1 MNNFF
6 RFFFIPQDNPPG
18 YRKKIWALWIFLLA
32 LIVRFLFLNSIKTE
46 PWFRYPQLDAAIYH
60 NWAGNIAGADFPDN
74 GVFLMNPGYPYLLS
88 IIYSLAGKKIFAA
101 ALAQSLAG
109 AANALMVFLIA
120 LEIFSFP
127 AALIASL
134 MAVFHTLSVFYGG
147 FLLSVTLINT
157 LNLLALLLLL
167 KGMRSA
173 RPVFYPGAGI
183 SLGLSI
189 LCRPNAF
196 LFGGLVFVFILLNEK
211 KRGLINGLLFA
222 AGLGIAVL
230 PASLKNYLLT
240 KESVMPAASAGYNF
254 YIGNN
259 PEATGSFRGPAN
271 FDLFEKYRQAASRR
285 TQKNLSY
292 SGASAC
298 LIKEALRFIAAKP
311 FSWLKLIFK
320 KFLIFW
326 NKAEIP
332 SNISF
337 DILKK
342 DLGLFGFALFP
353 FALIAPLGLYGMAV
367 TAKKRFAPVLFIFVI
382 SYLLANLLF
391 FVLSEYRFPVVPVL
405 MIFAAAGLENILR
418 ISGSLKKTVPALI
431 ALTALWA
438 GVNLPEPIKLTPFL
452 SAAYYN
458 LGTAYY
464 ESGEIGKSIEYLE
477 KAGAMLPGNPP
488 FLLNLGN
495 ALFAAGNYEKAKET
509 YAGLL
514 KTFPGHADGHNNLG
528 FLHETLG
535 EYPQALAEY
544 GAALLNDPEHLD
556 ARVNLAGLLN
566 KTGRF
571 EEALTQL
578 RKASGSAPEN
588 EELGNKIRELEIILN
603 AD

>member
-1 MNNFF
+1 MS
-6 RFFFIPQDNPPG
+6 
-18 YRKKIWALWIFLLA
+18 FL
-32 LIVRFLFLNSIKTE
+32 
-46 PWFRYPQLDAAIYH
+46 Q
-60 NWAGNIAGADFPDN
+60 GN
-74 GVFLMNPGYPYLLS
+74 L
-88 IIYSLAGKKIFAA
+88 
-101 ALAQSLAG
+101 
-109 AANALMVFLIA
+109 
-120 LEIFSFP
+120 
-127 AALIASL
+127 
-134 MAVFHTLSVFYGG
+134 
-147 FLLSVTLINT
+147 
-157 LNLLALLLLL
+157 
-167 KGMRSA
+167 
-173 RPVFYPGAGI
+173 
-183 SLGLSI
+183 
-189 LCRPNAF
+189 
-196 LFGGLVFVFILLNEK
+196 
-211 KRGLINGLLFA
+211 
-222 AGLGIAVL
+222 
-230 PASLKNYLLT
+230 
-240 KESVMPAASAGYNF
+240 
-254 YIGNN
+254 
-259 PEATGSFRGPAN
+259 
-271 FDLFEKYRQAASRR
+271 
-285 TQKNLSY
+285 
-292 SGASAC
+292 
-298 LIKEALRFIAAKP
+298 
-311 FSWLKLIFK
+311 
-320 KFLIFW
+320 
-326 NKAEIP
+326 
-332 SNISF
+332 
-337 DILKK
+337 
-342 DLGLFGFALFP
+342 
-353 FALIAPLGLYGMAV
+353 
-367 TAKKRFAPVLFIFVI
+367 
-382 SYLLANLLF
+382 
-391 FVLSEYRFPVVPVL
+391 
-405 MIFAAAGLENILR
+405 ILR